1 MILAEYLSKNCI
13 ESKRTLS
20 EVKSQVKL
28 CETTTKIKICIDRS
42 LTGSVL
48 KATIVALR
56 KMREATIV
64 ALMALRVLLIQ
75 IRISC

>member
-1 MILAEYLSKNCI
+1 MLSNYC
-13 ESKRTLS
+13 
-20 EVKSQVKL
+20 
-28 CETTTKIKICIDRS
+28 

-56 KMREATIV
+56 KIWEATIV

-75 IRISC
+75 MRTSC